1 MLTSLN
7 SGPAVASP
15 APYPAITVDCQNP
28 QYALLISQNLSGPQG
43 EMTAIYQYM
52 YQDWILSAL
61 HPEIAAILK
70 QIAKVELHHLD
81 VFGQLV
87 FLLGGDPRGQARPN
101 VYRSAWNGNMINY
114 TRDVKKIL
122 SYNAFTE
129 QTAFDTYM
137 SQAEMIQDEHVSALL
152 TRIAQDEKIHIQ
164 LYQDLQDMV

>member
-70 QIAKVELHHLD
+70 QIAKVEMHHLD
-81 VFGQLV
+81 IFGQLV
-87 FLLGGDPRGQARPN
+87 LLLGGDPRCQARPN

-129 QTAFDTYM
+129 QTAFDTCIRP
-137 SQAEMIQDEHVSALL
+137 SDAH
-152 TRIAQDEKIHIQ
+152 RPG
-164 LYQDLQDMV
+164 

>member
-1 MLTSLN
+1 
-7 SGPAVASP
+7 
-15 APYPAITVDCQNP
+15 
-28 QYALLISQNLSGPQG
+28 
-43 EMTAIYQYM
+43 
-52 YQDWILSAL
+52 
-61 HPEIAAILK
+61 
-70 QIAKVELHHLD
+70 
-81 VFGQLV
+81 
-87 FLLGGDPRGQARPN
+87 
-101 VYRSAWNGNMINY
+101 MINY